1 MAKAGQVVF
10 SRMQRVVW
18 GRPAAEVVA
27 EEARRLGAERVFLI
41 VSRTL
46 NRESDVVS
54 GIGRGLGNRVAG
66 LFEGIPAH
74 VHRDTVIAAAREAR
88 AAKADLIVTVGGS
101 SASGVGKMARL
112 ALAHGLETVDDM
124 EPFRTV
130 TAPDGTRTKP
140 EFRGPDIGQVAVPTT
155 LSGGEY
161 YHYQGSTDTRIP
173 EKQGYEHP
181 DMIPTS
187 VVLDPRAALHTPEW
201 LWFSTGI
208 RAVDHAVEGLC
219 APGANAYTDAMNL
232 QALKLLARSLAAS
245 KAAPGDVD
253 ARLESQLGAWMSMA
267 GVTAGVRV
275 GASHGIG
282 HVLGG
287 ACGVPHGYTSCV
299 MLAPVLRWNR
309 RAEGGAERQQTV
321 SEAMGQP
328 DRPAADLVAELVAR
342 LGLPSR
348 LGDVGVG
355 RDRFP
360 EIAEQAMR
368 EPFVHANPR
377 PVRGIGDIF
386 EILESAV

>member
-46 NRESDVVS
+46 NRDSDVVS
-54 GIGRGLGNRVAG
+54 GIGEGLGNRVAG
-66 LFEGIPAH
+66 LYEGIPAH
-74 VHRDTVIAAAREAR
+74 VHRETVIAAARNAR

-112 ALAHGLETVDDM
+112 ALAHGLDHVDDM

-130 TAPDGTRTKP
+130 VAPDGTKRKP
-140 EFRGPDIGQVAVPTT
+140 EFRGPDIGQIAVPTT

-187 VVLDPRAALHTPEW
+187 VVLDPWAALHTPEW

-219 APGANAYTDAMNL
+219 APGANPYTDGMNL
-232 QALKLLARSLAAS
+232 QALRLLARSLAAS

-253 ARLESQLGAWMSMA
+253 ARLESQLGAWMSMT
-267 GVTAGVRV
+267 GVTAGIPV

-287 ACGVPHGYTSCV
+287 ACDVPHGYTSCV

-309 RAEGGAERQQTV
+309 QAGAERQRVV

-328 DRPAADLVAELVAR
+328 DRPAADLVAELVSL

-348 LGDVGVG
+348 LSDVGVG

-377 PVRGIGDIF
+377 PVRGVADIL
-386 EILESAV
+386 EILESAI